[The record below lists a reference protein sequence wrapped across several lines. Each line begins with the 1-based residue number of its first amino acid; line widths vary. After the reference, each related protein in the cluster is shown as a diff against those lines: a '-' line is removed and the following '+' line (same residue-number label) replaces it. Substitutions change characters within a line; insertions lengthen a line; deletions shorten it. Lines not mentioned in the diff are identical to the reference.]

1 MRLRVTSILLLGL
14 LAGVAAGAQ
23 GTSVFNRLEGATV
36 VSLQDAMTSGELS
49 SSRITR
55 VYMSRIQRFDEEFNS
70 VITINPNAFDDA
82 KKLDRERRSGQV
94 RGPLHG
100 IPVLLKDN
108 IETKDLMST
117 TAGSLALT
125 GNVTDRDA
133 FLVARLRDAGVV
145 ILGKTNLSEWANFRS
160 ERSSSGWS
168 AVGGQTHNPYDVT
181 RNPCGSSSGSAVAVA
196 AAFAPIAV
204 GTETNGSIVCPA
216 NANGVVGIKP
226 TLGLVSRTG
235 IVPIA
240 HSQDTAGPIATT
252 VADAVALLEFMIGR
266 DNADPSTEL
275 ADQTAAWELSEH
287 LKVDGLSGKRI
298 GVLRSAAGF
307 HDGVDRLFEEAI
319 VDMRNAGAE
328 IVDGLEL
335 KAPKGLGRAAYDVL
349 LYEFKHDL
357 NAYLAALPEQTLS
370 PAGSLEELIEFNR
383 AHADLEMPHFGQE
396 IFLEAQAKGPLTDTA
411 YLKALALV
419 RKASRKDG
427 IDHLVAKH
435 KLDLIIAPTGSPAW
449 KTDHVNGD
457 HFLGASSSLPARAG
471 YPNITVPMGFVSE
484 LPVGISFFGPQLS
497 EPILIEAAYAFEV
510 ATGHRKPPE
519 I

>member
-1 MRLRVTSILLLGL
+1 MTPRSSTGND
-14 LAGVAAGAQ
+14 GA
-23 GTSVFNRLEGATV
+23 
-36 VSLQDAMTSGELS
+36 
-49 SSRITR
+49 
-55 VYMSRIQRFDEEFNS
+55 
-70 VITINPNAFDDA
+70 
-82 KKLDRERRSGQV
+82 DRSAD
-94 RGPLHG
+94 PF
-100 IPVLLKDN
+100 KDN

-266 DNADPSTEL
+266 DDADPSTEL

-307 HDGVDRLFEEAI
+307 HDGVDRLFA
-319 VDMRNAGAE
+319 
-328 IVDGLEL
+328 
-335 KAPKGLGRAAYDVL
+335 
-349 LYEFKHDL
+349 
-357 NAYLAALPEQTLS
+357 
-370 PAGSLEELIEFNR
+370 
-383 AHADLEMPHFGQE
+383 
-396 IFLEAQAKGPLTDTA
+396 
-411 YLKALALV
+411 
-419 RKASRKDG
+419 
-427 IDHLVAKH
+427 
-435 KLDLIIAPTGSPAW
+435 
-449 KTDHVNGD
+449 
-457 HFLGASSSLPARAG
+457 
-471 YPNITVPMGFVSE
+471 
-484 LPVGISFFGPQLS
+484 
-497 EPILIEAAYAFEV
+497 
-510 ATGHRKPPE
+510 
-519 I
+519 